1 MKQTICMKINGVD
14 KFFDVEADT
23 KLIDVLRDAG
33 YMSVK
38 RGCDEG
44 SCGSCTVIMD
54 GRAVYSCIM
63 YAFQAHGRSIETTE
77 MLSNPASD
85 LHPMQEAFLD
95 AGAVQCGF
103 CIPGMLMSV
112 KAMVDEIVAPTDED
126 IRLYMDGNLC
136 RCTGY
141 EKIWN
146 AVHTICAQKKD
157 GDV

>member
-1 MKQTICMKINGVD
+1 MKQTITMCINGTE
-14 KFFDVEADT
+14 KSFDVDANT

-33 YMSVK
+33 YLSVK
-38 RGCDEG
+38 HGCGEG
-44 SCGSCTVIMD
+44 SCGSCTVIMN
-54 GRAVYSCIM
+54 GHAVYSCIM
-63 YAFQAHGRSIETTE
+63 YAFQAHGATIETTE
-77 MLSNPASD
+77 LLSDPSSD

-112 KAMVDEIVAPTDED
+112 KAMLAAVPEPTDDD

-141 EKIWN
+141 EKIWD
-146 AVHTICAQKKD
+146 AVRTICSQKG
-157 GDV
+157 GDA